1 MEVADVST
9 EGVSIFDGSWSKTY
23 KYLLSSFRY
32 GLSCRAPSPGAA
44 EPRREVL
51 ESGASGAG
59 LPVPADV
66 TAGSAGLALRF
77 LLALE
82 AAWAAPLVD
91 IVLEDK
97 VGGEASQGLS

>member
-1 MEVADVST
+1 
-9 EGVSIFDGSWSKTY
+9 
-23 KYLLSSFRY
+23 LLSSFRY
-32 GLSCRAPSPGAA
+32 GLSGKPPSPGPA

-59 LPVPADV
+59 LPVPADAA
-66 TAGSAGLALRF
+66 TAGAAGLALRF

-82 AAWAAPLVD
+82 AAAWAAPLVD

-97 VGGEASQGLS
+97 A